1 MATMKAEVTV
11 NNKTALWQ
19 SIEPRITEIYSKTIQ
34 KVIPKMM
41 KEADFIVKSAIDA
54 YYDAYEPKVY
64 RRNES
69 LYSVFKIEFS
79 PAYGFE
85 LAFDPKYMKEGSHRV
100 GNEYIYDVMFKKG
113 YHGGAPHNGDY
124 YWRFPSPQSA
134 QALGVPAFITWYPF
148 GPAAQSESPW
158 ERIQIEWGDYTNG
171 SGKKLFLDTLCSE
184 FKKVIKEVS

>member
-1 MATMKAEVTV
+1 MATMKTEITV
-11 NNKTALWQ
+11 NNKAALWQ
-19 SIEPRITEIYSKTIQ
+19 SIESRIPEIYSKVIQ

-41 KEADFIVKSAIDA
+41 KEADFIVKSAIDD
-54 YYDAYEPKVY
+54 YYEAYEQRVY

-79 PAYGFE
+79 PKYGFE
-85 LAFDPKYMKEGSHRV
+85 LAFDSKYMKGSHRV

-148 GPAAQSESPW
+148 GPAVQSESPW
-158 ERIQIEWGDYTNG
+158 ERIQDEWGEYTNG

-184 FKKVIKEVS
+184 LQKIIKEVS